1 MHIMSISL
9 RYAPPKGAIGAEFS
23 GKKLNPKESVLE
35 HYKKYIAEQF
45 ETTWEE
51 LQAGCSYANAGPDML
66 LVYDETDRYIDH
78 REGDRIQARCP
89 GARLVKT
96 SAYNHQ
102 KILVAPELAQAV
114 GKFLEAKR

>member
-1 MHIMSISL
+1 MTPSCGTSSRPGFPRWLGKSEIGKSIRRRSLKDGPARRNPLNPPRIAHMHIMSISL

-51 LQAGCSYANAGPDML
+51 LQ
-66 LVYDETDRYIDH
+66 
-78 REGDRIQARCP
+78 
-89 GARLVKT
+89 
-96 SAYNHQ
+96 
-102 KILVAPELAQAV
+102 
-114 GKFLEAKR
+114 